1 MFSRRG
7 NGALPEIT
15 PLTTDALRT
24 RTDAFRA
31 LGPIFFYF
39 FVAGIAT
46 VMLGPL
52 LPALIGR
59 GHIQDAQAGTLFTTT
74 FAGQLCGAWFATR
87 NLRAS
92 VLYGACISAVG
103 CAWMGWADF
112 NTAHIA
118 LFCLG
123 LGLGAGLTAGNV
135 ISGIA
140 VPSLRTRVIALL
152 NMTWG
157 VGAISCSLLVR
168 ACGARG
174 VRLFFCVLAGC
185 LILASA
191 FAIVLPRD
199 KKLEQDVSGEKD
211 PRARSRMPMPLW
223 PLLFFSAAM
232 LLFVGIEN
240 ALGGWLP
247 SYGVRTSSALRA
259 SSIALYFWVAEMIGR
274 LLLAALT
281 NLFGEASLYRGS
293 VALLI
298 VAEVVLIVAKHLSA
312 VGVVALTLLCGLAIA
327 PIYPLI
333 LSFFLARTGNHPRL
347 GRVFAAASL
356 GGATLPWLTGVIS
369 TRFHGL
375 RAGLAVPAVG
385 TALLLLLASVITTTP
400 MFSSRAAER

>member
-1 MFSRRG
+1 
-7 NGALPEIT
+7 
-15 PLTTDALRT
+15 
-24 RTDAFRA
+24 
-31 LGPIFFYF
+31 
-39 FVAGIAT
+39 
-46 VMLGPL
+46 MLGPL

-59 GHIQDAQAGTLFTTT
+59 WHIQDAQAGTLFTTT

-92 VLYGACISAVG
+92 VLYGACMSAVG

-112 NTAHIA
+112 STAHVA
-118 LFCLG
+118 LFCVG

-140 VPSLRTRVIALL
+140 IPSARTRVIALL

-168 ACGARG
+168 ACGAGR
-174 VRLFFCVLAGC
+174 VRLFFC
-185 LILASA
+185 ILATCLLAATA

-199 KKLEQDVSGEKD
+199 KKLEPDVAGETNTKEKN
-211 PRARSRMPMPLW
+211 RMPMSLW
-223 PLLFFSAAM
+223 PLLVFSAAM

-247 SYGVRTSSALRA
+247 SYGVRTSSALLA
-259 SSIALYFWVAEMIGR
+259 SSIALYFWVAEMTGR
-274 LLLAALT
+274 LLLAILT
-281 NLFGEASLYRGS
+281 DLFGEASLYRGS
-293 VALLI
+293 VGLLI
-298 VAEVVLIVAKHLSA
+298 LAEVVLIVARHLSA
-312 VGVVALTLLCGLAIA
+312 GGVVALTLLCGLAIA

-356 GGATLPWLTGVIS
+356 GGATLPWLTGVVS

-375 RAGLAVPAVG
+375 RAGLVVPAVG
-385 TALLLLLASVITTTP
+385 TVLLLLLAGVISGTP
-400 MFSSRAAER
+400 MFLSRTTER

>member
-1 MFSRRG
+1 M
-7 NGALPEIT
+7 PEIT
-15 PLTTDALRT
+15 PLTTDARRT
-24 RTDAFRA
+24 RTDAFSA

-39 FVAGIAT
+39 YVAGIAT

-59 GHIQDAQAGTLFTTT
+59 WHIQDAQAGTLFMTT

-92 VLYGACISAVG
+92 VLCGACISAAG
-103 CAWMGWADF
+103 CAWMAWANF
-112 NTAHIA
+112 NTAHVA
-118 LFCLG
+118 LFCVG

-140 VPSLRTRVIALL
+140 IPSARTRVIALL

-157 VGAISCSLLVR
+157 AGAISCSLLVR
-168 ACGARG
+168 ACGAG
-174 VRLFFCVLAGC
+174 HVRLFFCILASC
-185 LILASA
+185 LLAASA
-191 FAIVLPRD
+191 FAIVLPHD
-199 KKLEQDVSGEKD
+199 KKLEQNIAGETSTKAKGRI
-211 PRARSRMPMPLW
+211 PIPLW
-223 PLLFFSAAM
+223 PLLVFSAAM

-247 SYGVRTSSALRA
+247 SYGVRTSSALLA
-259 SSIALYFWVAEMIGR
+259 SSIALYFWVAEMSGR
-274 LLLAALT
+274 LLLAVLT

-293 VALLI
+293 VALLV
-298 VAEVVLIVAKHLSA
+298 VAEVVLIMAKHLSA
-312 VGVVALTLLCGLAIA
+312 GGVVALTFLCGLAIA

-356 GGATLPWLTGVIS
+356 GGATLPWLTGVVS
-369 TRFHGL
+369 TQFHGL
-375 RAGLAVPAVG
+375 RAGLTVPAAG
-385 TALLLLLASVITTTP
+385 TVLLLLLAGVISDTP
-400 MFSSRAAER
+400 LFSSRTVKR